1 MERLLKR
8 IYKLS
13 FFLLLLSSFITT
25 FFTEWRFPFSILIGG
40 IIGLGNLKGIVMSV
54 GRIFDIQKRD
64 LRDSQITVIQPQKAQ
79 AKMLILGIFRLLI
92 IFSILLILVI
102 LNTINIY
109 GFLIGF
115 SIVFLVIIKEGL
127 SEAKRQQ
134 RQD

>member
-8 IYKLS
+8 IYRLS
-13 FFLLLLSSFITT
+13 FFLLLLSSFISV
-25 FFTEWRFPFSILIGG
+25 FFTEWRFPLSILVGG
-40 IIGLGNLKGIVMSV
+40 LIGLGNLKGIVMSV
-54 GRIFDIQKRD
+54 GRIFDIEKKD
-64 LRDSQITVIQPQKAQ
+64 VKDSPIKVIQPQKAQ

-115 SIVFLVIIKEGL
+115 SVVFLVIIKEGL
-127 SEAKRQQ
+127 SEAKRQHKAN
-134 RQD
+134 

>member
-13 FFLLLLSSFITT
+13 FFLLLLLSFVAA

-40 IIGLGNLKGIVMSV
+40 IIGLGNLKGIVMSI
-54 GRIFDIQKRD
+54 GRIFNIEKRD
-64 LRDSQITVIQPQKAQ
+64 LKDSQISVINPQKAQ

-109 GFLIGF
+109 GFLVGF

-134 RQD
+134 I

>member
-13 FFLLLLSSFITT
+13 FFLLLLLSFVAT

-40 IIGLGNLKGIVMSV
+40 IIGLGNLKGIIMSI
-54 GRIFDIQKRD
+54 GRIFNIEKRD
-64 LRDSQITVIQPQKAQ
+64 LKDSQISVINPQKAQ

-109 GFLIGF
+109 GFLVGF

-134 RQD
+134 I